1 MRVDELK
8 FSDTERQKMWDKL
21 TDLSKDYIKLDI
33 RYKQLEGEFRNL
45 NENIR
50 KVIRKRIAP
59 SDKIK
64 QISEL
69 LVKCYEKQR

>member
-1 MRVDELK
+1 MSIDELK

-33 RYKQLEGEFRNL
+33 KYKQLEGEFRNL

-50 KVIRKRIAP
+50 KVIRQRIAP
-59 SDKIK
+59 ADKIK
-64 QISEL
+64 KIQKL
-69 LVKCYEKQR
+69 LVTSYEKQR